1 MKASKRNT
9 RGRASGVLML
19 RLIGV
24 LTFAVML
31 FGLVGVGAVS
41 AQTFKGGKVSVTQH
55 EYVGICKDLGGT
67 PSRAGSRQVKCD
79 MGGGYSSTCNFKTN
93 TCEDTIPMVVPGQ
106 DQLPVVDT
114 TGVIAA
120 DPGTDASQP
129 VVLQPGVIAP
139 ATVAPSGGTDGSALA
154 PLGQ

>member
-1 MKASKRNT
+1 MKASTRNT
-9 RGRASGVLML
+9 SGRTYGITML
-19 RLIGV
+19 RLIKV

-31 FGLVGVGAVS
+31 FGVVGVSAVS
-41 AQTFKGGKVSVTQH
+41 AQTFKNGTVSVTQH

-67 PSRAGSRQVKCD
+67 PSRAGPRQVKCD

-93 TCEDTIPMVVPGQ
+93 KCEDTIPMIVPDQGQ
-106 DQLPVVDT
+106 FPVVDT
-114 TGVIAA
+114 TGVVAS

-129 VVLQPGVIAP
+129 VVIQPVVIAP